1 MSRLVSLVESREVVR
16 EIFQILEGFSCAL
29 VGGLAVAYWVEGR
42 VPTSRELD
50 ILVVKEDFDEG
61 RDLFNEIGFSV
72 SGYAKVGVG
81 SYMVKGKGWEVDL
94 ILAEEEWEEDAIKY
108 AKKDVF
114 EGVEVRIVRPEWL
127 IVMKL
132 VAMREK
138 DMDDI
143 VLLSRVVDVEKVR
156 GLVRMYL
163 GEAYVED
170 FNRLVEIG
178 GKVSGFS
185 KGRKFGEVELI

>member
-16 EIFQILEGFSCAL
+16 EIFQILEGFDCAL
-29 VGGLAVAYWVEGR
+29 VGGLAVAYWAMGR

-50 ILVVKEDFDEG
+50 ILVVREDFDEV
-61 RDLFNEIGFSV
+61 RNLFGEMGFSV
-72 SGYAKVGVG
+72 GGYAKAGVG
-81 SYMVKGKGWEVDL
+81 SYTVKGRGWEVDL
-94 ILAEEEWEEDAIKY
+94 ILAEEEWEEDAIEY

-114 EGVEVRIVRPEWL
+114 EGVEVRIVKPEWL

-156 GLVRMYL
+156 GLVRRYL
-163 GEAYVED
+163 GEDYVED
-170 FNRLVEIG
+170 FDSLVEIG
-178 GKVSGFS
+178 GKVGGFS